1 MILLPGG
8 RSWKSDVQEDLE
20 GGPNELEDEEDA
32 EEEDDEEED
41 DEEQLGVDED
51 TFVVFLQKPLESK

>member
-1 MILLPGG
+1 MTLLPGG
-8 RSWKSDVQEDLE
+8 RSWKSDVQEDL
-20 GGPNELEDEEDA
+20 GGGLNELVDEEDA
-32 EEEDDEEED
+32 EEEDDEED